1 MLQTTLKIILSILL
15 LICLFDMPYGYFQ
28 LVRFIALL
36 SFGFLAYISY
46 QENNN
51 LFSSIYVSL
60 AILFQPLMKIAL
72 GREIW
77 NIVDVI
83 VALFLIVS
91 IFLKNTSTKKS

>member
-15 LICLFDMPYGYFQ
+15 LVCLFDMPYGYFQ
-28 LVRFIALL
+28 LVRFIAFL

-51 LFSSIYVSL
+51 LFTSIYVSL
-60 AILFQPLMKIAL
+60 AILFQPLMKLAL

-83 VALFLIVS
+83 VALFLVAS
-91 IFLKNTSTKKS
+91 IFFKNTSIKKS

>member
-28 LVRFIALL
+28 LVRFIAFL
-36 SFGFLAYISY
+36 SFGFFAYNSY

-51 LFSSIYVSL
+51 LFTCIYASL

-77 NIVDVI
+77 NIVDVV
-83 VALFLIVS
+83 VALFLVAS
-91 IFLKNTSTKKS
+91 IFYKNTSIKKS